1 MKYSE
6 FYREIEADG
15 WYKKTTNKHLKY
27 VHPIKPGFIPVGKH
41 KSHEIPTGTLKS
53 MRKVSETESK

>member
-1 MKYSE
+1 L
-6 FYREIEADG
+6 RLTDG
-15 WYKKTTNKHLKY
+15 YIKTTNKHLKY